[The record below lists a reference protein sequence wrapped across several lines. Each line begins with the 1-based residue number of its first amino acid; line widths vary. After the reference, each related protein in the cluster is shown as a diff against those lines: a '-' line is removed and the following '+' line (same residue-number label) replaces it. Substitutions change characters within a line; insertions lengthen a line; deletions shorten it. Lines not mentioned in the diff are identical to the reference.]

1 MPDAAA
7 RADTPPAPFDGG
19 PRSPSADPAL
29 DAYDAMAR
37 LSHLILRLEPRE
49 ARALA
54 GDFGR
59 LSALALDLAARV
71 EEIVPVGPIRRG
83 S

>member
-1 MPDAAA
+1 
-7 RADTPPAPFDGG
+7 
-19 PRSPSADPAL
+19 
-29 DAYDAMAR
+29 MAR

-49 ARALA
+49 TRALA

-59 LSALALDLAARV
+59 LTALALDLAARM